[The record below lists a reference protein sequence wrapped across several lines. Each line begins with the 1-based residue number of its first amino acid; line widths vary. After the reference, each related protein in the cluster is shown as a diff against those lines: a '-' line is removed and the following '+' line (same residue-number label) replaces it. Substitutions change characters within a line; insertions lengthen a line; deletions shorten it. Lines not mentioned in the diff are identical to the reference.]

1 MKETFTINQDLKLK
15 EVLNAYYYMI
25 PRMRL
30 IKKIFLFSFIAG
42 IFTSVVELSSRIE
55 NSATWYIFIFRLL
68 FLPSFLALFFFVFIF
83 FAAVLMM
90 KLKSDLFSN
99 VTYRFTHWGMEK
111 TGKGIDLTKPWSEF
125 IKFRETNSFILLY
138 ITSDDAHIIQKKM
151 LNSNE
156 ELDSFK
162 QFVSQHIKTS

>member
-1 MKETFTINQDLKLK
+1 MKETFTINQNLKLK
-15 EVLNAYYYMI
+15 EVLSAYYYII

-30 IKKIFLFSFIAG
+30 IKKIFLFGFIAG
-42 IFTSVVELSSRIE
+42 IFTSVVELSYRIE
-55 NSATWYIFIFRLL
+55 NSTTWYIFIFRLL

-83 FAAVLMM
+83 FAAILMM
-90 KLKSDLFSN
+90 KLKPDLFSN

-111 TGKGIDLTKPWSEF
+111 TGKGINLTKPWREF
-125 IKFRETNSFILLY
+125 IKFRETNNFILLY

-162 QFVSQHIKTS
+162 QFISQHIKIG

>member
-1 MKETFTINQDLKLK
+1 MKETFIINQELKLK
-15 EVLNAYYYMI
+15 EVLSAFYYLI

-42 IFTSVVELSSRIE
+42 MMTSIVEFSSHTK
-55 NSATWYIFIFRLL
+55 NSTIWYIFIFRLL

-83 FAAVLMM
+83 LAAVLMM
-90 KLKSDLFSN
+90 KLKPDHFRN

-111 TGKGIDLTKPWSEF
+111 TGKGINLTKPWSEF
-125 IKFRETNSFILLY
+125 IKFRETKNFILLY
-138 ITSDDAHIIQKKM
+138 ITNDDAHIIQKKM

-156 ELDSFK
+156 ELESFK
-162 QFVSQHIKTS
+162 QFISQHIKIS